1 MGGGIRT
8 LTLLVG
14 AVASGPRSFGQDTP
28 PGGIPTFRSDTQL
41 ALTGFHV
48 VVAKRN
54 VTGLAASDFQLW
66 VDGQPRAITTFEQ
79 GGVSTPVEIVLVFD
93 ASGSVRGA
101 GLLDERLFRDN
112 LLAGL
117 PGVTLSVYAF
127 GGPPVTSLVRA
138 CGPTSDPLVLRRAFQ
153 SVVKKLPGEAAFDLH
168 KPGKESLIYE
178 AIVETLS
185 DCARHPRPVAR
196 LMLVVS
202 DGLPGG
208 ELNPAGAA
216 SAALGMGIPIYP
228 LLVGHQA
235 RITEFSMRMEA
246 PPRPGETPDYSAAHA
261 KYAQTVFDGVEA
273 QAGLFADLG
282 EATGGRS
289 FDPPELNPSAARDV
303 IGFLAGE
310 VRTEYII
317 GFSPEPG
324 STPSPHKMEIRL
336 LGGTRG
342 AKIVGGSRIAV
353 Y

>member
-1 MGGGIRT
+1 M
-8 LTLLVG
+8 
-14 AVASGPRSFGQDTP
+14 S
-28 PGGIPTFRSDTQL
+28 PGSP
-41 ALTGFHV
+41 
-48 VVAKRN
+48 
-54 VTGLAASDFQLW
+54 SDFQLW

-79 GGVSTPVEIVLVFD
+79 GGGVNTPVEIVLVFD
-93 ASGSVRGA
+93 SSGSVRGA
-101 GLLDERLFRDN
+101 GLLDERLFLEN

-117 PGVTLSVYAF
+117 PAVTLSIYEF

-168 KPGKESLIYE
+168 KPGKDSLIYE
-178 AIVETLS
+178 AIVETLR
-185 DCARHPRPVAR
+185 DCARHPQPVAR

-208 ELNPAGAA
+208 ELNPAQSAGAA
-216 SAALGMGIPIYP
+216 LRMGIPIYP

-235 RITEFSMRMEA
+235 RITEFNMRMA
-246 PPRPGETPDYSAAHA
+246 ASRPGETPEDAAAHA
-261 KYAQTVFDGVEA
+261 RYSQTVFDREEA
-273 QAGLFADLG
+273 QADLFTGLG

-317 GFSPEPG
+317 GFSPEPS
-324 STPSPHKMEIRL
+324 STPSPHKIEIRL
-336 LGGTRG
+336 LGGNRA

>member
-1 MGGGIRT
+1 MG
-8 LTLLVG
+8 L
-14 AVASGPRSFGQDTP
+14 
-28 PGGIPTFRSDTQL
+28 PTFRSDTQL

-54 VTGLAASDFQLW
+54 LIGLTASDFQLL
-66 VDGQPRAITTFEQ
+66 VDGRPRAITTFEHG
-79 GGVSTPVEIVLVFD
+79 GGVSTPVEIVLLFD
-93 ASGSVRGA
+93 SSGSVHGA

-112 LLAGL
+112 LLSGL
-117 PGVTLSVYAF
+117 PGVSLSVYEF

-138 CGPTSDPLVLRRAFQ
+138 CGPTSDQLVLRRAFQ
-153 SVVKKLPGEAAFDLH
+153 SVIRKLPGEAAFDLH
-168 KPGKESLIYE
+168 KPGKDSLIYE
-178 AIVETLS
+178 AIVETLR

-208 ELNPAGAA
+208 ELNPASAAGAA
-216 SAALGMGIPIYP
+216 LEMGIPIYP

-235 RITEFSMRMEA
+235 RIAEFNMRIA
-246 PPRPGETPDYSAAHA
+246 ASPRPGETEDAAPGSTAAAHA
-261 KYAQTVFDGVEA
+261 RYAQKVFDREEA
-273 QAGLFADLG
+273 QAGLFASLG

-289 FDPPELNPSAARDV
+289 FDPPELNSAAARDI
-303 IGFLAGE
+303 IGFLAGD

-324 STPSPHKMEIRL
+324 LTPSPHKIEIRL
-336 LGGTRG
+336 LGTNRG
-342 AKIVGGSRIAV
+342 AKIIGGSRMAV